1 MQDTVFAYLRET
13 TSPYDIVDSSEAYID
28 RYTLNATLN
37 FSRAPKEN
45 LYVEITTKNT
55 IAVWYLWN
63 SPQSDN
69 LNLDLNDRPPGDA
82 SGSNEKRINIA
93 LNYYG
98 LYTGDVNQDGI
109 VDGTDTQLIDNDAN
123 AFVSGYSIQDLN
135 GDNFVDGTDAL
146 LAGNNADNFIS
157 VITP

>member
-1 MQDTVFAYLRET
+1 MQDTVFAYLREIA
-13 TSPYDIVDSSEAYID
+13 SPYNIIDSAEAYID
-28 RYTLNATLN
+28 RYNLNATLN

-45 LYVEITTKNT
+45 LYVEIKTKNT
-55 IAVWYLWN
+55 IAVWYLWDN
-63 SPQSDN
+63 PQSDN
-69 LNLDLNDRPPGDA
+69 LYLDLVRFPGYVL
-82 SGSNEKRINIA
+82 GSNEKRINFA

-123 AFVSGYSIQDLN
+123 AFVTGYSIQDLN

-146 LAGNNADNFIS
+146 LAGNNADNFVS